1 MLHRV
6 VRFLVVV
13 PVVVVLAALGVA
25 NIHDVRLALDP
36 FRPDDPALSIVLPF
50 YVWLLTALIVG
61 VLLGGLAT
69 WMTQA
74 RWRRSAR
81 RQEGEARR
89 WRAEADRLHR
99 EREREL
105 EASPQLAPADRQ
117 PAQLSGVRFQGS
129 G

>member
-1 MLHRV
+1 VLQRILRFV
-6 VRFLVVV
+6 VAV
-13 PVVVVLAALGVA
+13 PVVGVLVALGVT

-50 YVWLLTALIVG
+50 YVWLLAALIVG
-61 VLLGGLAT
+61 VVIGGFAT

-81 RQEGEARR
+81 RQDAEARR

-99 EREREL
+99 EREQGLDTTR
-105 EASPQLAPADRQ
+105 QIVPAGR
-117 PAQLSGVRFQGS
+117 
-129 G
+129 